1 MENRIMR
8 RRGRPCKGSED
19 NSPIRKTKTLRLTD
33 AETKQISDNAKKCKM
48 NFSEYCRKVLLNYQ
62 PVVPDPKFRDE
73 LFAVRKDI
81 TNFINFIHEPEN
93 YALFI
98 DEFRYPCVVNPTALQ
113 YVTTKPMYDPDQAL
127 NCTLK
132 ADLGE
137 GLDKYH
143 ELWQQIRFN

>member
-19 NSPIRKTKTLRLTD
+19 KSPIRKTKTLRLTD
-33 AETKQISDNAKKCKM
+33 AETKLVSDNAKKCKM

-81 TNFINFIHEPEN
+81 TNFINFIQGLKMDQQERKRFLAQMPTLQTWWKSLFSEIE
-93 YALFI
+93 FI
-98 DEFRYPCVVNPTALQ
+98 DKQMRR
-113 YVTTKPMYDPDQAL
+113 M
-127 NCTLK
+127 
-132 ADLGE
+132 
-137 GLDKYH
+137 
-143 ELWQQIRFN
+143 